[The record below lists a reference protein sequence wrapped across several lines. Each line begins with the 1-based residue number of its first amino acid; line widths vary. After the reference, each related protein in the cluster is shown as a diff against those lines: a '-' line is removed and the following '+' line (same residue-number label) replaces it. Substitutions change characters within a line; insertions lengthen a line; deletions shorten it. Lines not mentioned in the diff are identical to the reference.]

1 MTRGHAPMMDFSS
14 LVRSAPLSPSCTQ
27 HIMWHIYIYIYIFIY
42 TPKKDRHPRCG
53 EVRRVVPG
61 WLMLLLLLCNL
72 VPAGKADW
80 PAARHVN
87 KITFTILY
95 ATWLVVCMAFIGVY
109 MFCRCHVEKSYVGR
123 NNWIGTSAK
132 SLSSMFIC
140 VCLYGYACLEPE
152 TAVRAITRLD
162 HWKKRLPP
170 AGRQWKRVERK
181 LSCHWQSTK
190 RGPNGCHE

>member
-1 MTRGHAPMMDFSS
+1 MPMFDAGAPASVHLPPRLARGRS
-14 LVRSAPLSPSCTQ
+14 LVIIIFQPKCDPGPCANDGFQLSGPLRSPSPFLYPAYNVAY
-27 HIMWHIYIYIYIFIY
+27 IYIYIYIFIY

-123 NNWIGTSAK
+123 NN
-132 SLSSMFIC
+132 
-140 VCLYGYACLEPE
+140 
-152 TAVRAITRLD
+152 
-162 HWKKRLPP
+162 
-170 AGRQWKRVERK
+170 
-181 LSCHWQSTK
+181 
-190 RGPNGCHE
+190 